1 MVDENGSQMAVTN
14 VILLY
19 FPGYSMIAG
28 TKGSIDMNLS
38 GGTGVVI
45 SNGTYQNIKWTKGG
59 PSDMLKITDENG
71 NTFKLNKGKS
81 YIGLV
86 PEANKG
92 ATNIIG
98 DSAQ

>member
-1 MVDENGSQMAVTN
+1 
-14 VILLY
+14 
-19 FPGYSMIAG
+19 
-28 TKGSIDMNLS
+28 
-38 GGTGVVI
+38 
-45 SNGTYQNIKWTKGG
+45 
-59 PSDMLKITDENG
+59 MLKITDENG